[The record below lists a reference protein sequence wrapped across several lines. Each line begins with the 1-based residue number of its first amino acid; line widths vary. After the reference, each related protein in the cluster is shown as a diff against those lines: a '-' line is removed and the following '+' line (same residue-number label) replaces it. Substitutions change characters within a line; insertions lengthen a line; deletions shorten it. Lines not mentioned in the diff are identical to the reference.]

1 MRAAILENGQI
12 RVGDMPDPTPKQGQV
27 LVRTH
32 RCALCASDAHFLCSG
47 EQVVARDRELGGPYA
62 GVDLSKPIVMGHE
75 FVGEIIDYVCEAH
88 RNLLGH
94 SHQVTTV
101 IIDLDG
107 DRASSEAYYFASM
120 RMQAGGQL
128 KQLYVWGRYLDQW
141 SRRNGRWGI
150 DKRVAL
156 IDFDEIRDVAPLSA
170 TQLRRDRSDPSY
182 AILQHYPRPA

>member
-1 MRAAILENGQI
+1 MSERE
-12 RVGDMPDPTPKQGQV
+12 
-27 LVRTH
+27 LVRELADRQAITDLIY
-32 RCALCASDAHFLCSG
+32 RYCRAVDRIDA
-47 EQVVARDRELGGPYA
+47 ELGYSVWHADGLADY
-62 GVDLSKPIVMGHE
+62 
-75 FVGEIIDYVCEAH
+75 GEKIFQGTGRGFIDYVCEAH

-120 RMQAGGQL
+120 RMQAGEQL

-150 DKRVAL
+150 DRRVAL
-156 IDFDEIRDVAPLSA
+156 IDFDEIGDVTLFSA
-170 TQLRRDRSDPSY
+170 TQLRRDPSDPSY
-182 AILQHYPRPA
+182 AVLQHYPRRA